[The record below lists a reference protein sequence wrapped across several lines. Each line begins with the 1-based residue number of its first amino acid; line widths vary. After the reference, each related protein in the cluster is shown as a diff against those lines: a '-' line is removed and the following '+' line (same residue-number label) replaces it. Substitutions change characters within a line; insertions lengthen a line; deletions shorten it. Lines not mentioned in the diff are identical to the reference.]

1 MHPLRRGLEGHA
13 AQGSPTRPGRLGPG
27 RSAPR
32 RTRDALRRS
41 WWLPLLVALAT
52 FAAVQ
57 PSLQDGF
64 TKWDD
69 PVYVTGNSA
78 IHTLDARTVR
88 EAFAGSFF
96 GNYHPLTVLS
106 LALDYRIG
114 RMDPRGYHLTNVLLH
129 VANAVLVFLFLFLL
143 TGSPALA
150 AIASL
155 FFGVH
160 PMHVES
166 VAWISARKDVLYA
179 LFYLAACVSYVR
191 WARASRPAAYAATLL
206 FFLLSL
212 LSKGMAV
219 TLPAVLLA
227 VDFYLERPASA
238 RLWIEK
244 IPFLALS
251 ILFGIVA
258 VVAQLSSGAVG
269 GGVEHPWIERLLVAC
284 YGLVFYLVKAVAP
297 FGLSAFYP
305 YPTGGWPIHF
315 GLAPVLLLLLG
326 WLVVRSLRSGRGI
339 AFGAMFY
346 LVCLLPVLQLVP
358 VGEAVVADR
367 YTYLPYVGV
376 GLILATV
383 VMRLPRT
390 PAIALLAL
398 LLVPAILAARAR
410 CAVWRDNVTLWS
422 DVIGKHP
429 DVAMAYTNR
438 AKTYKE
444 ERDFARAS
452 ADLERAL
459 ALRPNDPG
467 ALVNRGNLFYLEGDP
482 GRALADLDRAIEA
495 DGRLADAWN
504 SRGAVRSSLGRHEE
518 ALADFDRA
526 IALHGSFAEAYL
538 NRANT
543 LVAMGRID
551 AAFPDFNTYVLS
563 EPDDPRGY
571 FCRGIAR
578 AASGDA
584 AGAVED
590 YGRAIRLEPRF
601 AYAWYFR
608 SRAYQSLGRYDR
620 ARGDALTARGLGYP
634 LSVAYLDSL
643 QEQ

>member
-1 MHPLRRGLEGHA
+1 MHPLRRGFEGHA

-27 RSAPR
+27 RSAPH
-32 RTRDALRRS
+32 RTREALRRS

-52 FAAVQ
+52 FAAFQ
-57 PSLQDGF
+57 PSLQNGF

-69 PVYVTGNSA
+69 PVYVTGNSS
-78 IHTLDARTVR
+78 IHTLDARTIR
-88 EAFAGSFF
+88 EAFTGSFF

-114 RMDPRGYHLTNVLLH
+114 GLDPRGYHRTNVLLH
-129 VANAVLVFLFLFLL
+129 VVNAVLVFLFFFLL
-143 TGSPALA
+143 TGSGGTA
-150 AIASL
+150 AIAAL

-166 VAWISARKDVLYA
+166 VAWVSARKDVLYV
-179 LFYLAACVSYVR
+179 LFYLAACVSYLG
-191 WARASRPAAYAATLL
+191 WARASRPWAYAATLL

-219 TLPAVLLA
+219 TLPLA
-227 VDFYLERPASA
+227 LVAIDFYLKRPW
-238 RLWIEK
+238 RIVEK

-251 ILFGIVA
+251 VVFGIMA
-258 VVAQLSSGAVG
+258 VVAQRSSGAIG
-269 GGVEHPWIERLLVAC
+269 GGLEHPWIERLLVAS
-284 YGLVFYLVKAVAP
+284 YGLLFYLVKAVAP
-297 FGLSAFYP
+297 VGLSAFYP
-305 YPTGGWPIHF
+305 YPSGRWPMT
-315 GLAPVLLLLLG
+315 LWVAPLLVLLLGLLV
-326 WLVVRSLRSGRGI
+326 LRSLRHGRGI
-339 AFGAMFY
+339 AFGAIVY
-346 LVCLLPVLQLVP
+346 LVSLLPVLQLVP
-358 VGEAVVADR
+358 VGEAIVADR
-367 YTYLPYVGV
+367 YTYLPYAGV
-376 GLILATV
+376 GLILAILV
-383 VMRLPRT
+383 LRLPRT

-398 LLVPAILAARAR
+398 LLVPAILATRAR
-410 CAVWRDNVTLWS
+410 CAVWKDNVTLWS
-422 DVIGKHP
+422 DVIRKHP

-444 ERDFARAS
+444 EREFARAS

-467 ALVNRGNLFYLEGDP
+467 ALINRGNLFYLEGDP
-482 GRALADLDRAIEA
+482 GRALADLDRAIET

-526 IALHGSFAEAYL
+526 IALQKSFAEAYL

-543 LVAMGRID
+543 LVAIGRID
-551 AAFPDFNTYVLS
+551 AAFADFNTYVLA

-584 AGAVED
+584 AGAAED
-590 YGRAIRLEPRF
+590 YGQAIRLEPRF
-601 AYAWYFR
+601 AYAWYLR
-608 SRAYQSLGRYDR
+608 SRASQTLGRNDLALR
-620 ARGDALTARGLGYP
+620 DALTARGLGLP

-643 QEQ
+643 RGK